1 MPRLTLIMPAFNAA
15 TFVEEAINSLLNQ
28 TFKGFELWIIDDGS
42 TDETRSKIDL
52 FQDSRIKKFY
62 FNENR
67 GRVLCVNEL
76 VEQVTSEYLSITD
89 ADDVSHP
96 TRLQK
101 QIALLDQNP
110 EVVMCGTS
118 YWAIDERGVL
128 IRRMNL
134 SDDYT
139 HIREA
144 NLERP
149 QFHGPTTIFRTQK
162 VRELDEFYRLYFQ
175 NNMADTDLAACVVDK
190 YPAINLTE
198 PLYYYRIVRTSISR
212 KEFSVRFALT
222 DRTISFLSKQR
233 RAYGQDSLQGRD
245 KHELEKFVAD
255 WETVY
260 AKDPSRLNREAAF
273 YHLYWKV
280 LDKAWRS
287 AWQAV
292 LIKPIQP
299 KNWFCWGLCVSL
311 GVVYSLEQL
320 MSKHYRSVMSGLG
333 QLFICYYPV

>member
-28 TFKGFELWIIDDGS
+28 TFTDFEIWIIDDGS
-42 TDETRSKIDL
+42 TDTTRAKIDL
-52 FQDSRIKKFY
+52 FQDSRIKKIY
-62 FNENR
+62 FTENR
-67 GRVLCVNEL
+67 GRVLCVNEI
-76 VEQVTSEYLSITD
+76 VQQVKTEFVGITD

-96 TRLQK
+96 TRILK
-101 QIALLDQNP
+101 QISLLDQKP
-110 EVVMCGTS
+110 EVAMCGTS
-118 YWAIDERGVL
+118 YWAIDEKGVL

-162 VRELDEFYRLYFQ
+162 VRELNEFYRLYFQ
-175 NNMADTDLAACVVDK
+175 KNMADTDLAARVVDQ
-190 YPAINLTE
+190 YPSVNLTE
-198 PLYYYRIVRTSISR
+198 PLYYYRIVRTSVSR
-212 KEFSVRFALT
+212 KEFSVRFALIN
-222 DRTISFLSKQR
+222 RTISFLSKQR

-245 KHELEKFVAD
+245 NHELEKFVAD

-273 YHLYWKV
+273 YNLYWKV
-280 LDKAWRS
+280 FDKAWYC
-287 AWQAV
+287 AWQAFSV
-292 LIKPIQP
+292 KPMQP
-299 KNWFCWGLCVSL
+299 KNWLCWGLCVSL
-311 GVVYSLEQL
+311 GGLYRMQTLAARHYLSLL
-320 MSKHYRSVMSGLG
+320 K
-333 QLFICYYPV
+333 